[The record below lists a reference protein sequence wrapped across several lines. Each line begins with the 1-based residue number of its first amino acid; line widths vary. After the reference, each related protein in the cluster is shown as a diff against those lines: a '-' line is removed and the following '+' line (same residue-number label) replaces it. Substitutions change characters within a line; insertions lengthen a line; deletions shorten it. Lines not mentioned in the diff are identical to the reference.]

1 MKMLRVEN
9 LTKYFGE
16 VHAVDHVNLEIKPNI
31 NISIIGPNGAGK
43 TTLINLIAG
52 YLTPD
57 SGEIYFKGMRITGL
71 PVHERVKMGVAKS
84 FQIMSL
90 FPNLKTFES
99 VQIAVAARL
108 GKTMNIFKHRD
119 SFHEVNEEVINILE
133 MFGHLDK
140 KDLPVKS
147 LSHGDQRLL
156 EVAMSVAT
164 KPQIVFL
171 DEPTSGT
178 NIAERQRIINYVRK
192 VAEEAHTTIVLIEHD
207 MDVVFDISE
216 RIIVLH
222 NGKIIADGD
231 PSEVKSDKVV
241 KEIYL
246 GEEVK

>member
-1 MKMLRVEN
+1 MLRVEN
-9 LTKYFGE
+9 LSKYFGE

-31 NISIIGPNGAGK
+31 ITSIIGPNGAGK
-43 TTLINLIAG
+43 STLINLITG

-57 SGEIYFKGMRITGL
+57 SGEIYFKGMRITGS
-71 PVHERVKMGVAKS
+71 PVHERVKMGIAKS

-99 VQIAVAARL
+99 VQIAVATRL
-108 GKTMNIFKHRD
+108 GKAINIFRHRD
-119 SFHEVNEEVINILE
+119 SFHEVNEEVIRILE
-133 MFGHLDK
+133 MFGLLDK

-164 KPQIVFL
+164 NPQILFL

-178 NIAERQRIINYVRK
+178 NIAERHLIINYIRK
-192 VAEEAHTTIVLIEHD
+192 VAEEAHTTVILVEHD
-207 MDVVFDISE
+207 MDVVFDISG
-216 RIIVLH
+216 RVIVLH
-222 NGKIIADGD
+222 NGAIIADGR
-231 PSEVKSDKVV
+231 PSEVKSDKFV